1 MSEPISAATM
11 AALRAV
17 IEGIVSH
24 SAFGADHG
32 WNHSVLVARSTSK
45 YLDGKVTLTF
55 AKIAHLTALAH
66 DIADGKIEGWE
77 ARWKSF
83 QATLREH
90 VSDETARIIV
100 WIIENIGVSREAGK
114 QYDQPGWTAEKWEAE
129 CKKALPYL
137 TIEEIAMGI
146 TCRHAVSAADMST
159 ALGKAG
165 HERAVMFNMRKQ
177 GIKLGE
183 EMTPEQK
190 TKLIEDVKWIHEVKH
205 RKMQNWIHL
214 ESAREDINQGIREL
228 FEEFERWVAEI
239 SSK

>member
-1 MSEPISAATM
+1 MSDHVTDLFDQIF
-11 AALRAV
+11 R
-17 IEGIVSH
+17 IVS
-24 SAFGADHG
+24 ATEFGADHG
-32 WNHSVLVARSTSK
+32 WNHSLLVAKGTEK
-45 YLDGKVTLTF
+45 YLGLVGERWRQ
-55 AKIAHLTALAH
+55 IANIAALSH
-66 DIADGKIEGWE
+66 DIADSKIEGWE

-83 QATLREH
+83 QATLRDH

-114 QYDQPGWTAEKWEAE
+114 QYDQPGWTAKKWEAE

-137 TIEEIAMGI
+137 PIEEITMVI
-146 TCRHAVSAADMST
+146 KCRHAVSAADMLT

-177 GIKLGE
+177 GIKFGE

-190 TKLIEDVKWIHEVKH
+190 TNLIEDVRWIHEVKH

-214 ESAREDINQGIREL
+214 ESAREDIDQGIREL

-239 SSK
+239 

>member
-1 MSEPISAATM
+1 MSDRVTDLIFT
-11 AALRAV
+11 
-17 IEGIVSH
+17 IVS
-24 SAFGADHG
+24 ATEFGADHG
-32 WNHSVLVARSTSK
+32 WNHSLLVAKGTEK
-45 YLDGKVTLTF
+45 YLGLVGERWRQ
-55 AKIAHLTALAH
+55 IANIAALSH
-66 DIADGKIEGWE
+66 DIADSKIEGWE

-83 QATLREH
+83 QATLRDH

-114 QYDQPGWTAEKWEAE
+114 QYDQPGWTAKKWEAE

-137 TIEEIAMGI
+137 TIEEITMVI
-146 TCRHAVSAADMST
+146 KCRHAVSAADMLT

-165 HERAVMFNMRKQ
+165 HDRAVTFNMRKQ
-177 GIKLGE
+177 GIKFGE

-190 TKLIEDVKWIHEVKH
+190 TNLIEDVRWIHEVKH

-214 ESAREDINQGIREL
+214 ESAREDIDQGIREL

-239 SSK
+239 